1 MSLQCLERML
11 VYTLYFAVVELL
23 FCHVHDQFHTTT
35 RKGILAAFMI
45 SKFRA
50 FKINLS
56 NEADDNNRRV
66 TNTCRYQNCMEKGE
80 QAMLRRQ
87 HSGVQHSGNYYDE
100 FEGIQKP
107 AAQAT
112 NQQRGKAKGSRL
124 PSKSNSGF

>member
-1 MSLQCLERML
+1 
-11 VYTLYFAVVELL
+11 
-23 FCHVHDQFHTTT
+23 
-35 RKGILAAFMI
+35 MI
-45 SKFRA
+45 SRFRA

-66 TNTCRYQNCMEKGE
+66 TNTCRYQNCVEKGE

-112 NQQRGKAKGSRL
+112 NQQRGRRKAHVYQIRGIAVFRYTTNETG
-124 PSKSNSGF
+124 KSYFLYLVEKVTIFFRMKVAKCYNVNLR